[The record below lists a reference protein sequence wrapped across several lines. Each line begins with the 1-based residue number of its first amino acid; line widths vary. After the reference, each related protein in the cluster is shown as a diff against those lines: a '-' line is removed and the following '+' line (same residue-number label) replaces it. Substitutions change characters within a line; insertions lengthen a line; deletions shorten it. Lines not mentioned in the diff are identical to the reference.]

1 MQYSKIQNHIFPS
14 SQCHDVIVLYSI
26 TLWIA
31 FSLQNNV
38 CYLLEDPEGSLV
50 AWIRVAQATAT
61 KINCEF
67 MKQCKN
73 NVEEPRRLLNN
84 VLLATSRLLFYEANT
99 FASGR
104 TKFRRGSSVGEAEHL
119 RNPWWI
125 ILYCLQAGP
134 GIRDPNT
141 QQSHTGQTLVL
152 KLIPCLWSNIHAS
165 TQSTT
170 YNCLFPWDLEPLSWT
185 CTRRSCPPPWNR
197 VGIGLNSP
205 WKSMSLE
212 AFLGFCLKYI

>member
-1 MQYSKIQNHIFPS
+1 MQHSKIQNHIFPS

-38 CYLLEDPEGSLV
+38 GDLLEDPEGSLV

-84 VLLATSRLLFYEANT
+84 VLLATSRLLSYEANT

-104 TKFRRGSSVGEAEHL
+104 IKFRRGSSVGEAEHL

-125 ILYCLQAGP
+125 ILYCLPGP
-134 GIRDPNT
+134 GNRDPNT

-185 CTRRSCPPPWNR
+185 YTWQSWPPP
-197 VGIGLNSP
+197 
-205 WKSMSLE
+205 SM
-212 AFLGFCLKYI
+212 KYSWQWFEFAVEKHEPRSFSWILS

>member
-1 MQYSKIQNHIFPS
+1 MKHSKIQNHIFPS

-38 CYLLEDPEGSLV
+38 CDLLEDPEGSLV

-104 TKFRRGSSVGEAEHL
+104 IKFRRGSSVGEAEHL

-125 ILYCLQAGP
+125 ILYCLQAGRRVSVTP
-134 GIRDPNT
+134 T
-141 QQSHTGQTLVL
+141 QAAVTHRADSRAKTH
-152 KLIPCLWSNIHAS
+152 
-165 TQSTT
+165 
-170 YNCLFPWDLEPLSWT
+170 PLSVEQHPRFHT
-185 CTRRSCPPPWNR
+185 IYNIQLL
-197 VGIGLNSP
+197 V
-205 WKSMSLE
+205 SLR
-212 AFLGFCLKYI
+212 LGTSVMNLYQTVMPLHEIQLALGWICRGKAWA

>member
-1 MQYSKIQNHIFPS
+1 MSW
-14 SQCHDVIVLYSI
+14 CHS
-26 TLWIA
+26 
-31 FSLQNNV
+31 SLQYYFMNCILV
-38 CYLLEDPEGSLV
+38 TKHCDLLEDPEGSLV

-104 TKFRRGSSVGEAEHL
+104 IKFRRGSSVGEAEHL

-134 GIRDPNT
+134 GIRDPNM

-185 CTRRSCPPPWNR
+185 CTRRSCPPPWNT

>member
-1 MQYSKIQNHIFPS
+1 MQHSKIQNHIFPS

-38 CYLLEDPEGSLV
+38 GDLLEDPEGSLV

-84 VLLATSRLLFYEANT
+84 VLLATSRLLSYEANT

-104 TKFRRGSSVGEAEHL
+104 IKFRRGSSVGEAEHL

-125 ILYCLQAGP
+125 ILYCLPGP

-185 CTRRSCPPPWNR
+185 CTRRSWPPPS
-197 VGIGLNSP
+197 IYEIQL
-205 WKSMSLE
+205 
-212 AFLGFCLKYI
+212 ALGWIRHGKAWA

>member
-1 MQYSKIQNHIFPS
+1 MQHSKIQNHIFPS

-38 CYLLEDPEGSLV
+38 GDLLEDPEGSLV

-84 VLLATSRLLFYEANT
+84 VLLATSRLLSYEANT

-104 TKFRRGSSVGEAEHL
+104 IKFRRGSSVGEAEHL

-125 ILYCLQAGP
+125 ILYCLPGP
-134 GIRDPNT
+134 GIHDPNT

-185 CTRRSCPPPWNR
+185 CTRRSWPPP
-197 VGIGLNSP
+197 P
-205 WKSMSLE
+205 SM
-212 AFLGFCLKYI
+212 KYSWHWVEFAVEKHELRSISWILS

>member
-1 MQYSKIQNHIFPS
+1 MSW
-14 SQCHDVIVLYSI
+14 CHS
-26 TLWIA
+26 
-31 FSLQNNV
+31 SLQYYFMNCILV
-38 CYLLEDPEGSLV
+38 TKHCDLLEDPEGSLV

-104 TKFRRGSSVGEAEHL
+104 IKFRRGSSVGEAEHL

-185 CTRRSCPPPWNR
+185 CTRRSCPPPWNT
-197 VGIGLNSP
+197 VGIGLNLP